1 MCFCSAMVNT
11 AVCLRQATPAVSV
24 ENRVTECNTV
34 VSAVTYQQQTFNFA
48 NVVVLLPE
56 YLTIRYIGN
65 IMYVC
70 M

>member
-1 MCFCSAMVNT
+1 MVNT